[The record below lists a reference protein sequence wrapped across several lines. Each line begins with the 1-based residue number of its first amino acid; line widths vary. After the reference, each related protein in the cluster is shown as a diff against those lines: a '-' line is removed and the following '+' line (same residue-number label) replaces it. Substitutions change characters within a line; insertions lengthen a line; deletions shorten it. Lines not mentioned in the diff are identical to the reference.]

1 MQHQE
6 KGLRAFFLARC
17 NASRARDS
25 SAAGEPEPLALT
37 SSYYWS
43 LIMNKT
49 LSAAAL
55 ILSLGSALAFLPA
68 VQAADDMKMSKEA
81 SMDKD
86 MKMDKKMADDKM
98 MDMSKDKKM
107 EKDDKMMKKEMND
120 DKM

>member
-1 MQHQE
+1 
-6 KGLRAFFLARC
+6 
-17 NASRARDS
+17 
-25 SAAGEPEPLALT
+25 
-37 SSYYWS
+37 
-43 LIMNKT
+43 MNKT

-55 ILSLGSALAFLPA
+55 ILSLGSGLAFLPA
-68 VQAADDMKMSKEA
+68 VHAADDMKMSKEA

-107 EKDDKMMKKEMND
+107 EKDDNMMKNEMHD

>member
-1 MQHQE
+1 
-6 KGLRAFFLARC
+6 
-17 NASRARDS
+17 
-25 SAAGEPEPLALT
+25 
-37 SSYYWS
+37 
-43 LIMNKT
+43 MNKT

-68 VQAADDMKMSKEA
+68 VHAADDMKMSKEA

-86 MKMDKKMADDKM
+86 MKMDKKMADDKK

-107 EKDDKMMKKEMND
+107 EKNDKMMKNEMHD